1 MLLTRC
7 HLPCF
12 LRHGFLLTWNLSNRL
27 DWPVSIRDHCSRVPR
42 AEPTN
47 LCHHMAFLCGY
58 LVLNSDLHAP
68 AASPSLTEL
77 SLPVS
82 PFKTQTGRLQ
92 ARGDFD
98 KLLKTVTG

>member
-12 LRHGFLLTWNLSNRL
+12 LRHDLLLTWNLSNRL

-42 AEPTN
+42 AEPTD

-68 AASPSLTEL
+68 AASPSLAEL

-82 PFKTQTGRLQ
+82 PFKTQRGRLQ
-92 ARGDFD
+92 ARSDFD
-98 KLLKTVTG
+98 KLSKPVSG